1 MSGNEETLEKF
12 SAQVMVVILKA
23 LVTWVLTDVLRQ
35 KRQLEATALGK
46 TVERGTQSEFNLVN
60 QITVPTNVYCSRGG
74 ECYQHVMEVQRVEER
89 ADGCYQ
95 EETFRVCIA
104 DSETD
109 NEVENVVMDAL
120 EPIKSLHLAQ
130 SSVLHEPMRSSV
142 VVALA
147 AAHRLIARE
156 PLREATMRSGRP
168 SIAIAG
174 GNDEVGRTDEST

>member
-1 MSGNEETLEKF
+1 MLLGG
-12 SAQVMVVILKA
+12 
-23 LVTWVLTDVLRQ
+23 DV
-35 KRQLEATALGK
+35 
-46 TVERGTQSEFNLVN
+46 
-60 QITVPTNVYCSRGG
+60 
-74 ECYQHVMEVQRVEER
+74 
-89 ADGCYQ
+89 
-95 EETFRVCIA
+95 RVCIA

-130 SSVLHEPMRSSV
+130 SSVLHESMRSSV
-142 VVALA
+142 VVAQA

-174 GNDEVGRTDEST
+174 GNDEVGRTDESTKQLHMTWVEDATKYEDKQCLQRDVTEVDVSRRGAGRTCLMFLVTRVV